1 MFLTHHSNTTT
12 TFMTFTKELVL
23 KGSRMAIAPMLY
35 VGYALYQ
42 LTPDERSQVNF
53 NIPLFFL
60 SLPLVYG
67 LVFAVLRQFIPN
79 MAILGMVAG
88 FIYSLLGRFLLK
100 MPKQIFKSIEP
111 STVHITAMVLYAG
124 LYTLFFSSE

>member
-1 MFLTHHSNTTT
+1 
-12 TFMTFTKELVL
+12 MTFTKELVF

-42 LTPDERSQVNF
+42 LTTDERSQVNF

-60 SLPLVYG
+60 GLPLVYG